1 MRKGYEVVVQVDGDG
16 QHDPKWV
23 PKVIA
28 PVLAQEADCVIGSR
42 YRAEAPDTEYRTP
55 RLRRMGMYFS
65 TGMLLLATGLRVHD
79 TTSGFR
85 ALNRAAFSFFANEY
99 PVDHPEAE
107 SLLLLHNKGFR
118 IQEVPVRMRCRTK
131 GQSLFS
137 FVKAALYP
145 MRVVIGFMG
154 LLFRTSGR

>member
-1 MRKGYEVVVQVDGDG
+1 
-16 QHDPKWV
+16 
-23 PKVIA
+23 
-28 PVLAQEADCVIGSR
+28 
-42 YRAEAPDTEYRTP
+42 
-55 RLRRMGMYFS
+55 MGMYFS

-85 ALNRAAFSFFANEY
+85 ALNRAAFSFFADEY

-118 IQEVPVRMRCRTK
+118 ILEVPVKMRCREK

-137 FVKAALYP
+137 TARAAFYP
-145 MRVVIGFMG
+145 LRVVIGFLG
-154 LLFRTSGR
+154 LLFKTSRRERR